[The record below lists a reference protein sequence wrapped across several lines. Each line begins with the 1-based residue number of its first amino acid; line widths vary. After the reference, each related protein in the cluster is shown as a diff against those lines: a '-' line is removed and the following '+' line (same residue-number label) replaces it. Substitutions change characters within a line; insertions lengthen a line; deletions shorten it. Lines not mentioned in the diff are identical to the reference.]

1 MARTSS
7 SVRRGASA
15 ITSAARSIDLSGV
28 PDAGAGRGRPHGRYG
43 FLYDDIAGIVGACP
57 AKRQTLLFSAT
68 YPDDIRRASSAFLK
82 QPAEVKVE
90 ALHADSQIDRAALQ
104 GQ

>member
-1 MARTSS
+1 MQTLVLDESDRM
-7 SVRRGASA
+7 V
-15 ITSAARSIDLSGV
+15 DM
-28 PDAGAGRGRPHGRYG
+28 G
-43 FLYDDIAGIVGACP
+43 FYDDIAGIVSACP

-90 ALHADSQIDRAALQ
+90 ALHADSQIE
-104 GQ
+104 